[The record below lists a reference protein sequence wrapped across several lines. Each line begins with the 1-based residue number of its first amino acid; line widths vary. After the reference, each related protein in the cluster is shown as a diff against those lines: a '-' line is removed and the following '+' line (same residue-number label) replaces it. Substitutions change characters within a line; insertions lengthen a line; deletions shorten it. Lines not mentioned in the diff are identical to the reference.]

1 MRSLKDSHIK
11 EMEKSSDTSWET
23 SSSWYD
29 KIVGP
34 KGHYYHQQIIIP
46 SVLRLLK
53 MDKKTHPHLLDLACG
68 QGILSRHLPKGMK
81 YLGIDAS
88 HSLIEAAK
96 KYEPKSPHQF
106 FVHDLSHPLDLHY
119 KEFSQATC
127 ILAIQNL
134 AHPLELIRTAFEH
147 LRKTATFIIVLNH
160 PCYRIP
166 RQSSWGVDEQKKLQY
181 RRVDRYMS
189 PLKIP
194 IQTQPSKQE
203 SEQTWSFHHPLSH
216 YTSLLKQAGFV
227 LDVIEEWCSDK
238 KSTGKNAAME
248 NRSRQE
254 FPLFMTLVARKL

>member
-1 MRSLKDSHIK
+1 
-11 EMEKSSDTSWET
+11 MEKSSDTSWET

-34 KGHYYHQQIIIP
+34 KGHYYHGQVIIP
-46 SVLRLLK
+46 GVLRLLEMEKK
-53 MDKKTHPHLLDLACG
+53 MQPHILDLACG

-88 HSLIEAAK
+88 ESLIEAAK
-96 KYEPKSPHQF
+96 KYEPKSIHQF
-106 FVHDLSHPLDLHY
+106 FVHDLSHPLDLPY
-119 KEFSQATC
+119 KEFSHATC
-127 ILAIQNL
+127 ILAVQNL
-134 AHPLELIRTAFEH
+134 SNPLGLFRTAFDH
-147 LRKTATFIIVLNH
+147 LRKTASFIIVLNH
-160 PCYRIP
+160 PCFRIP

-181 RRVDRYMS
+181 RRIDRYMT

-203 SEQTWSFHHPLSH
+203 SSEQTWSFHHPLSH
-216 YTSLLKQAGFV
+216 YTSALRQAGFV

-238 KSTGKNAAME
+238 KSIGKNAVME
-248 NRSRQE
+248 NRSRTE